1 MLLCFSGFFFVFPKR
16 EIPIED
22 MDSLFGG
29 SQGQEDLERI
39 AHIRVRLGITL
50 EDLETFS
57 FDRKDKYVDVPAVEE
72 KE

>member
-1 MLLCFSGFFFVFPKR
+1 
-16 EIPIED
+16 

-57 FDRKDKYVDVPAVEE
+57 FDRKDKYVDVPAVGE